1 MQVESTPGFRPAV
14 SSIAITGQERLQRP
28 QLAQA
33 SASILTRYGEA
44 LPTRDWKAPKGQKL
58 MHWTRCRL
66 RMGSTIT
73 NEKKSSTKM
82 SKARKVAASD
92 TTALS
97 VISLNGQSQA
107 Q

>member
-1 MQVESTPGFRPAV
+1 
-14 SSIAITGQERLQRP
+14 
-28 QLAQA
+28 
-33 SASILTRYGEA
+33 
-44 LPTRDWKAPKGQKL
+44 
-58 MHWTRCRL
+58 
-66 RMGSTIT
+66 MGSTIT